1 MILDS
6 PELPVETFE
15 RATGWAL
22 KPEGACRGG
31 VCVPLD
37 VQGPVLKLEV
47 LAERLAMGV
56 VHDERHGLW
65 ALGPS
70 TVSGRA
76 LESAESPDFTLPDL
90 RGNPFRLSSLRGQK
104 VVLVAWASW

>member
-6 PELPVETFE
+6 TDVPPDVFE
-15 RATGWAL
+15 RETGWVI
-22 KPEGACRGG
+22 KPEGACRAG
-31 VCVPLD
+31 VCVPLGMAASSVTLD
-37 VQGPVLKLEV
+37 L
-47 LAERLAMGV
+47 LAQRLGMGL

-65 ALGPS
+65 AVGPS

-76 LESAESPDFTLPDL
+76 LESVDAPDFTLPDL
-90 RGNPFRLSSLRGQK
+90 NGRPFRFTSLRGYK